1 MNWLSCGGKK
11 DFSYAPSYV
20 SILFISL
27 YFDTNGTLRFP
38 FCLNK
43 DKC

>member
-1 MNWLSCGGKK
+1 MSWLSCGEKK
-11 DFSYAPSYV
+11 DFSYAPYV